1 MMTVDSY
8 GEVLRVLQDPKGS
21 CSHTLLPNMISL
33 SATQLATSLSVS
45 DRKSHAKLGSP
56 QPNRLLPYIEPSLK
70 SLPW

>member
-8 GEVLRVLQDPKGS
+8 EEVLQVLQDPKGS
-21 CSHTLLPNMISL
+21 CSHTSLPNMSL
-33 SATQLATSLSVS
+33 SATELATSLRVS